1 MEILNTY
8 ILITSS
14 VLDAFIIGC
23 ASGFCPCFKKKF
35 KMFYFSILLCLIN
48 FFMFV
53 SGGLISLTTSKS
65 GVLSSYSVYR
75 YFILF
80 IFLKF
85 IYDAF
90 FNKEKIDKLKISFLI
105 IIISGLDCFGA
116 GFVVDKNYISL
127 SIFLII
133 FLSFGFTMSG
143 FYVSKILIYAKRNF
157 NNNLNLRN

>member
-1 MEILNTY
+1 
-8 ILITSS
+8 
-14 VLDAFIIGC
+14 
-23 ASGFCPCFKKKF
+23 
-35 KMFYFSILLCLIN
+35 
-48 FFMFV
+48 MFV